1 MLRLRDLQHQGQVMS
16 NPGVVE
22 HSTLSISGR
31 ERWRN
36 CPASVTLSKGMP
48 DNSSPAAAEGTCAH
62 TVGEFYVR
70 QHFDLP
76 GAAPRGTEAP
86 LQAVPEGLD
95 LKGKT
100 VEEWNDDLRRHGK
113 AYRDFIISL
122 IPPGVEAFVSLEQRV
137 AAKTIDGRL
146 FGTADCLIW
155 CPGARVLIVVDY
167 KYGFMVVDVG
177 TAEKPNAQLA
187 AYAVAALDSCTLQA
201 NGVMLAVFQPRR
213 NIGEPGHKVY
223 LSAEH
228 VAAEQQR
235 MREEVVRVDKATASP
250 DLFIVAGDHC
260 RYCKAKPACPRM
272 QDALQIAF
280 DVNAGRRSILDM
292 PEDDLIALYSAR
304 SGVKSLWEDVEQ
316 RIELLAQRGHDAL
329 TIKTSPGRRMW
340 RNAKAAAL
348 TLLALDRT
356 DLLQPVALSEAIAHI
371 PEALHDDLIGKS
383 RDSQSIVVKTPAAPG
398 AVADTFAK
406 YAKSVDTTQDK
417 A

>member
-1 MLRLRDLQHQGQVMS
+1 MS

-22 HSTLSISGR
+22 HSALSFSGR

-36 CPASVTLSKGMP
+36 CPASVSLSKGMP

-146 FGTADCLIW
+146 FGTADGLIW

-213 NIGEPGHKVY
+213 NIGDPGHKVY

-228 VAAEQQR
+228 VTAEQQR
-235 MREEVVRVDKATASP
+235 MREEVVRVDMAANFAHP
-250 DLFIVAGDHC
+250 PGVDHNPYIVAGDHC

-406 YAKSVDTTQDK
+406 YAKNVDTTQDK